1 MSLQFILGG
10 SGRGKT
16 YYIQHM
22 AVHEASKNP
31 GKEYIIIVPEQFT
44 MQTQKEIV
52 ELSPSKGIMNIEV
65 QSFIRLAFRVFTEL
79 GAGNEPVLD
88 DMGKTMILKKVL
100 LDRQE
105 ELVYFGKNIHKKGY
119 ITEIKSFLSELVQY
133 GIDDETLGEMINS
146 AGKKP
151 VLKRK
156 LQDMSVAYKAFLDY
170 INNNYI
176 TSEEII
182 TVFSEI
188 AGKSG
193 IIKDSIIFLDGFTGF
208 TPLQY
213 KLLAELIKAAGKV
226 YVTVAIDNNEPVT
239 SQGEKHHLFHM
250 SRKTICKLRD
260 IAYRNNIEVCD
271 NIWTGLKNNESRFT
285 YAPSLSALEKN
296 LFRYPALKYKNPG
309 EISIHL
315 LKQPGDEVSYVIQEI
330 FHLLR
335 EEKCRYKDIAIIAGD
350 LQEYGIIIDNEM
362 KRAGLPCFIDQK
374 KSVLANPFVDA
385 IDAILD
391 IFIKDFSYKDIMRYI
406 KGSFAGITKEQS
418 DVTDNFI
425 LATGIR
431 GHKKW
436 DKDWESGYIYQ
447 RRTDESKEYAD
458 SVINSVRE
466 KIKEKLMPVY
476 KEVASGKHTVRHYAE
491 VLCNFFEEQGFYKI
505 IMEKADEFA
514 NEGELALSGEYM
526 QIYEIVLS
534 VFDRLVELLGDEKMK
549 LSEFKE
555 LLDTGFSEARIGL
568 IPPGTDQI
576 VVGDISR
583 TRISGIKYLFFI
595 GVNDS
600 NIPKGNNSGG
610 ILSDS
615 ERSFLSG
622 GEFEIAPTSRE
633 LVYQE
638 QFYLYLNM
646 TKPSR
651 HLYITYCETGNDG
664 HARNPSY
671 IIERFIKMFPG
682 LSVIAE
688 EIRNDEEHILSND
701 LGLKY
706 LINGLRKYDY
716 NNNKWGELYKF
727 YLRNNNYNSLLFKLI
742 DAAFYREVK
751 SKISEKAARALYKEV
766 FRGSTSQLERYA
778 ACAFSY
784 FARYGLKLEERAEH
798 KVEFFDIGN
807 IVHEA
812 LQLYTEKL
820 LKAGKQWWELT
831 EKEQRIQ
838 AGECLD
844 EVTNMYKNSLMY
856 ETERNTYMAKR
867 LKKLLNRTVWAIT
880 EQMKLG
886 KFDTIKSEFVFDIK
900 DDSKNTKDNNKDVM
914 HLIGRID
921 RIDEYK
927 DDKCAYIKI
936 VDYKT
941 GKKDMSLSD
950 LYYGLQMQLVIYLKA
965 AMEKAGKAEE
975 TKVVV
980 PAGVLYYN
988 IADPVIEGKTSE
1000 DEAQNEIL
1008 KSLRM
1013 KGIVNEDDPV
1023 LPLLDSNF
1031 YSDTGSL
1038 PVKVSSMVAPFG
1050 TDKDGNLRKASQAIT
1065 TKDFDKIIEYT
1076 QKKIRNMGNEIMDG
1090 KTEINPYRKNDTE
1103 GKTACGYCGY
1113 RDICRF
1119 DVRVPGNNYRV
1130 FNKLSDDDVLNKIQQ
1145 ENNE

>member
-16 YYIQHM
+16 YYVQHM
-22 AVHEASKNP
+22 AASEAFKNP
-31 GKEYIIIVPEQFT
+31 EKEYIIIVPEQFT
-44 MQTQKEIV
+44 MQTQKELV

-65 QSFIRLAFRVFTEL
+65 QSFVRLAFRVFTEL

-100 LDRQE
+100 IDKQD
-105 ELVYFGKNIHKKGY
+105 ELRYFGRNIHKKGY
-119 ITEIKSFLSELVQY
+119 IAEIKSFLSELVQY
-133 GIDDETLGEMINS
+133 GVDDEMLGKMIGS
-146 AGKKP
+146 AEKKP

-156 LQDMSVAYKAFLDY
+156 LEDMSVAYRAFLDY

-176 TSEEII
+176 TSEEVI

-188 AGKSG
+188 AGKSE
-193 IIKDSIIFLDGFTGF
+193 IIRGSVIYLDGFTGF

-213 KLLAELIKAAGKV
+213 RLLAELMKAAEKV
-226 YVTVAIDNNEPVT
+226 YVTVAIDNTEPVT
-239 SQGEKHHLFHM
+239 SQGEKHRLFHM

-260 IAYRNNIEVCD
+260 IAYENNIEVCD
-271 NIWTGLKNNESRFT
+271 NIWTGKDESKSRFAD
-285 YAPSLSALEKN
+285 APSLSALEKN
-296 LFRYPALKYKNPG
+296 LFRYPVVKYKNPG

-315 LKQPGDEVSYVIQEI
+315 LKQPVDEVSYIIQEI
-330 FHLLR
+330 KHLLR
-335 EEKCRYKDIAIIAGD
+335 EGKCRYKDIAIIAGD
-350 LQEYGIIIDNEM
+350 LQAYGIIIENEM
-362 KRAGLPCFIDQK
+362 KQAGFPCFIDQK
-374 KSVLANPFVDA
+374 KSVLSNPFVEA

-391 IFIKDFSYKDIMRYI
+391 IFIKDFAYKDVMRYL

-436 DKDWESGYIYQ
+436 NKEWGSGYVYQ
-447 RRTDESKEYAD
+447 RRTNESKEYAD

-466 KIKEKLMPVY
+466 NVEEILMPLY
-476 KEVASGKHTVRHYAE
+476 KEVVPGKHTVKHFAE
-491 VLCNFFEEQGFYKI
+491 AFCNFFDEHGFYRI
-505 IMEKADEFA
+505 IMEKADEFVQK
-514 NEGELALSGEYM
+514 GELILAGEYE
-526 QIYEIVLS
+526 QIYGIVLS
-534 VFDRLVELLGDEKMK
+534 VFDRLVELLGDEEMK

-576 VVGDISR
+576 VAGDISR
-583 TRISGIKYLFFI
+583 TRISGIKYLFFT
-595 GVNDS
+595 GVNDV
-600 NIPKGNNSGG
+600 NIPKGNGGGG

-622 GEFEIAPTSRE
+622 EEFEIAPTSRE

-646 TKPSR
+646 TKPSC

-664 HARNPSY
+664 HAQNPSY
-671 IIERFIKMFPG
+671 IIERLVKMFPG
-682 LSVIAE
+682 LSIQAE
-688 EIRNDEEHILSND
+688 ETRNDTEHILSND

-706 LINGLRKYDY
+706 LINGLRRCDY
-716 NNNKWGELYKF
+716 SNSKWGELYKF
-727 YLRNNNYNSLLFKLI
+727 YLGNNNYNDMLLKLVN
-742 DAAFYREVK
+742 ASFYREVK
-751 SKISEKAARALYKEV
+751 SKISARAAKALYNEV

-784 FARYGLKLEERAEH
+784 FAQYGLRLEERAEH

-807 IVHEA
+807 IVHDA
-812 LQLYTEKL
+812 LQLYTDKL
-820 LKAGKQWWELT
+820 LKDGKQWWELT
-831 EKEQRIQ
+831 EKEQQ
-838 AGECLD
+838 AQADKCL
-844 EVTNMYKNSLMY
+844 EEAVARYKNSLMY
-856 ETERNTYMAKR
+856 ETERDTYMVTR
-867 LKKLLNRTVWAIT
+867 LRKLLTRTVWAVT

-886 KFDTIKSEFVFDIK
+886 KFDTVESEFVFDVTEDNGNIK
-900 DDSKNTKDNNKDVM
+900 DNKKDII

-927 DDKCAYIKI
+927 DDKCTYIKI

-941 GKKDMSLSD
+941 GKKDLSLSD

-965 AMEKAGKAEE
+965 AMEAAEE
-975 TKVVV
+975 TKVVI

-988 IADPVIEGKTSE
+988 IADPVIEGRPDK
-1000 DEAQNEIL
+1000 DEIENEML
-1008 KSLRM
+1008 KSLKMR
-1013 KGIVNEDDPV
+1013 GIVNEDDPV

-1031 YSDTGSL
+1031 DSGTGSL
-1038 PVKVSSMVAPFG
+1038 PATVSSVVAPFS
-1050 TDKDGNLRKASQAIT
+1050 TDKNGNLKKASQAIT
-1065 TKDFDKIIEYT
+1065 TKDFDRIISYT
-1076 QKKIRNMGNEIMDG
+1076 QKNIVNMSNGIMEG
-1090 KTEINPYRKNDTE
+1090 RTEASPYRKNDAE
-1103 GKTACGYCGY
+1103 GKTACDYCGY
-1113 RDICRF
+1113 KGICRF
-1119 DVRVPGNNYRV
+1119 DVRIPGNNYRV
-1130 FNKLSDDDVLNKIQQ
+1130 LDKLSDDDVLAKIYQQ
-1145 ENNE
+1145 EDNK

>member
-10 SGRGKT
+10 PGRGKT
-16 YYIQHM
+16 YYMQHM
-22 AVHEASKNP
+22 VASEAFKNP

-44 MQTQKEIV
+44 MQTQKELV
-52 ELSPSKGIMNIEV
+52 ELSPSKGIMNIDV
-65 QSFIRLAFRVFTEL
+65 QSFVRLAFRVFTEL

-100 LDRQE
+100 IDKQD
-105 ELVYFGKNIHKKGY
+105 ELVYFGRNIHKKGY
-119 ITEIKSFLSELVQY
+119 IAEIKSFLSELVQY
-133 GIDDETLGEMINS
+133 GIDGEMLGKMIGS
-146 AGKKP
+146 AEKKP

-156 LQDMSVAYKAFLDY
+156 LEDMSVAYKAFLDY

-188 AGKSG
+188 AGKSE
-193 IIKDSIIFLDGFTGF
+193 IIRGSVIYLDGFTGF

-213 KLLAELIKAAGKV
+213 RLLAELMKAAEKI
-226 YVTVAIDNNEPVT
+226 YVTVTIDNTEPVT
-239 SQGEKHHLFHM
+239 SQGEKHRLFHM

-260 IAYRNNIEVCD
+260 IAYENNIEVCD
-271 NIWTGLKNNESRFT
+271 NIWTGKDESKSRFAD
-285 YAPSLSALEKN
+285 APSLSALEKN
-296 LFRYPALKYKNPG
+296 LFRYPVVKYKNPG

-315 LKQPGDEVSYVIQEI
+315 LKQPGDEVSYIIQEI
-330 FHLLR
+330 KHLLR
-335 EEKCRYKDIAIIAGD
+335 ERKCRYKDIAIIAGD
-350 LQEYGIIIDNEM
+350 LQAYGIIIENEM
-362 KRAGLPCFIDQK
+362 KQAGFPCFIDQK
-374 KSVLANPFVDA
+374 KSILPNPFVEA

-391 IFIKDFSYKDIMRYI
+391 IFIKDFAYKDVMRYL

-436 DKDWESGYIYQ
+436 NKEWGSSYVYQ

-458 SVINSVRE
+458 GVINSVRE
-466 KIKEKLMPVY
+466 KVEEILMPLY
-476 KEVASGKHTVRHYAE
+476 KKVIPGKHTVRHFAE
-491 VLCNFFEEQGFYKI
+491 AFCNFFDDHGFYRL

-514 NEGELALSGEYM
+514 QKGEPILAGEYG
-526 QIYEIVLS
+526 QIYGIVLS
-534 VFDRLVELLGDEKMK
+534 VFDRLVELLGDEEMK

-583 TRISGIKYLFFI
+583 TRISGIKYLFFT
-595 GVNDS
+595 GVNDV
-600 NIPKGNNSGG
+600 NIPKGNGGGG

-633 LVYQE
+633 LVCQE

-646 TKPSR
+646 TKPSC

-664 HARNPSY
+664 HAQNPSY
-671 IIERFIKMFPG
+671 IIERLVKMFPG
-682 LSVIAE
+682 LKVQAE
-688 EIRNDEEHILSND
+688 ETRSDTEHILSND

-706 LINGLRKYDY
+706 LINGLRRCDY
-716 NNNKWGELYKF
+716 SNSKWGELYKF
-727 YLRNNNYNSLLFKLI
+727 YFGNNNYNDMLSKLVN
-742 DAAFYREVK
+742 ASFYREVK
-751 SKISEKAARALYKEV
+751 SRISARAARALYNEV

-784 FARYGLKLEERAEH
+784 FAQYGLRLEERAEH

-812 LQLYTEKL
+812 LQLYTDKL
-820 LKAGKQWWELT
+820 LEDGKQWWELT
-831 EKEQRIQ
+831 EEEQHKQ
-838 AGECLD
+838 AGRCLD
-844 EVTNMYKNSLMY
+844 ETVARYKNSLMY
-856 ETERNTYMAKR
+856 ETERDTYMVAR
-867 LKKLLNRTVWAIT
+867 LRRLLARTVWAIT

-886 KFDTIKSEFVFDIK
+886 KFDTVESEFVFDVTEDNGSIK
-900 DDSKNTKDNNKDVM
+900 DNKKDII
-914 HLIGRID
+914 HLVGRID

-927 DDKCAYIKI
+927 DDKCTYIKI

-965 AMEKAGKAEE
+965 AMEAAEE
-975 TKVVV
+975 TKIVI

-988 IADPVIEGKTSE
+988 IADPVIEGKPDK
-1000 DEAQNEIL
+1000 DEIENEML
-1008 KSLRM
+1008 KSLKMR
-1013 KGIVNEDDPV
+1013 GIVNEDDPV

-1031 YSDTGSL
+1031 DSGTGRL
-1038 PVKVSSMVAPFG
+1038 PATVSSVVAPFS
-1050 TDKDGNLRKASQAIT
+1050 TDKNGNLKKASQAIT
-1065 TKDFDKIIEYT
+1065 TKDFDRIISYT
-1076 QKKIRNMGNEIMDG
+1076 QKNIVNMSNGIMEG
-1090 KTEINPYRKNDTE
+1090 RTEANPYRKNDAE
-1103 GKTACGYCGY
+1103 GKTACDYCGY
-1113 RDICRF
+1113 KGICRF
-1119 DVRVPGNNYRV
+1119 DARIPGNNYRV
-1130 FNKLSDDDVLNKIQQ
+1130 LDKLSDDDVLAKIYQQ
-1145 ENNE
+1145 EDNK